1 MVPTTSLL
9 ESATMPTPLPI
20 AVLVSGSGSNLQSLI
35 DAERRGDLGATI
47 VGVLADRPDAYGLQ
61 RAATAGIPTEVIDW
75 ALHDDRA
82 GFTTAVCDAVQ
93 RIGADAMVLAG
104 FMRILA
110 PEAIDRFPNA
120 IINVHPALLPAF
132 PGAHAIEQAIA
143 EGVKVSGV
151 TVHFVD
157 EAVDHGPIIA
167 QEAVPVVP
175 GDNEITLHQRI
186 QAVEHRLLPAV
197 VSAYAAGL
205 ISVEGRKVT
214 IAGDALAGLG
224 AGA

>member
-1 MVPTTSLL
+1 MVPTPSLL

-61 RAATAGIPTEVIDW
+61 RAATAGIPTEMVDW
-75 ALHDDRA
+75 RSHDDRA
-82 GFTTAVCDAVQ
+82 EFTTAVCDAVQ
-93 RIGADAMVLAG
+93 RMGADAMVLAG

-167 QEAVPVVP
+167 QEAVPVLP
-175 GDNEITLHQRI
+175 GDDEITLHQRI

-214 IAGDALAGLG
+214 ITGDALAGLG

>member
-9 ESATMPTPLPI
+9 ESASMPTPLPI
-20 AVLVSGSGSNLQSLI
+20 AVLVSGSGSNLQALI

-47 VGVLADRPDAYGLQ
+47 VGVLADRPDAYGLR

-75 ALHDDRA
+75 GSHDDRA
-82 GFTTAVCDAVQ
+82 EFTTAVCDAVQ
-93 RIGADAMVLAG
+93 RMGADVMVLAG

-110 PEAIDRFPNA
+110 PEAIERFPNA

-132 PGAHAIEQAIA
+132 PGAHAVEQAIA

-167 QEAVPVVP
+167 QEAVSVLPD
-175 GDNEITLHQRI
+175 DNETSLHQRL

-197 VSAYAAGL
+197 VAAFAAGF
-205 ISVEGRKVT
+205 ISVEGRTVT
-214 IAGDALAGLG
+214 VASDALAGLG
-224 AGA
+224 SRT